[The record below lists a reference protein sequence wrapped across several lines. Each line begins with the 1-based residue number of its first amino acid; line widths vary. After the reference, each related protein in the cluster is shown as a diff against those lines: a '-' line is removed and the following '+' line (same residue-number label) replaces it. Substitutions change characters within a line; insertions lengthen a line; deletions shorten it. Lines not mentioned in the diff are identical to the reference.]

1 MPSLGWKPREK
12 RSSGSGPSGRLL
24 RGRRRRHRR
33 GQLLLRAPV
42 VTSQNQILIPRGRR
56 RRHRI
61 GQPLLR
67 APAVTYQMIPS
78 LEEMKAEEDDLSR
91 CSPDVLPKKEKGE
104 GAGEADEMG
113 AGPSSSSGVPPS
125 SAAGCSPDVLAAAGL
140 QMMVPFLRSHV
151 ARSPD
156 THKIDPGETIDLPAA
171 LTYSYI
177 GCTGAILA
185 KKHQAGVDAEERPKP
200 KANKRPSTGSQPSA
214 TKNKKEPPVAPVP
227 TGEVQAPEGVS
238 GNEADDDGEEE
249 EEEEDEGEGNIDLE
263 LEKVDAIEAK
273 AKPKAKPKIKAKT
286 GKNKR

>member
-33 GQLLLRAPV
+33 GQL
-42 VTSQNQILIPRGRR
+42 
-56 RRHRI
+56 
-61 GQPLLR
+61 LLR

-249 EEEEDEGEGNIDLE
+249 EEEDQVEGNIVLE
-263 LEKVDAIEAK
+263 LEKVDEIEAK
-273 AKPKAKPKIKAKT
+273 AKPKAKPKVKAKI